1 MIENI
6 KEFYLLIFQNHIGA
20 YFWCAFFAIIFG
32 AIYLQ
37 IKIGW
42 LTKLDSAMTK
52 KLNIFRT
59 KWAVA
64 LRSNKLLAN
73 IVIRLMN
80 LIGLIISVWFIWFFI
95 SIYPGVISAS
105 ILLFEKHGDVPWVT
119 MGPVF
124 LFLAGIFFGGAG
136 IIASIRGL
144 LLKFPRREQ

>member
-1 MIENI
+1 
-6 KEFYLLIFQNHIGA
+6 
-20 YFWCAFFAIIFG
+20 
-32 AIYLQ
+32 
-37 IKIGW
+37 
-42 LTKLDSAMTK
+42 MTK

-95 SIYPGVISAS
+95 SIYPGVLSAS
-105 ILLFEKHGDVPWVT
+105 ILLLEKHGVVPWVT
-119 MGPVF
+119 LGPVVF
-124 LFLAGIFFGGAG
+124 FLAGIFFGGAG